1 MEKLSNINLAAYAN
15 RFTDYTELRLQR
27 NQNTRISLLNG
38 DLVGNSSS
46 TDGGISARV
55 FRNGAWG
62 FASRPETDPDAIS
75 QIIEEATTNAR
86 FLADLG
92 KGQDT
97 RLPDVSGAHQS
108 DFSTSKPRMSRGQVI
123 DFLRAVDQHIA
134 STYPDLAS
142 RTVSLWDLDMEKQLY
157 NSLQSHS
164 YSNTTR
170 SLVVVNLVTR
180 NDRGEPVELRRPFGG
195 RGQFEDV
202 FNAPEDL
209 FPDIARLYEHLQAKK
224 SAVRPVAGV
233 HDVVLD
239 ADLAGILAH
248 EAIGHTTEA
257 DIVRGGSIAANF
269 VGQQVASELVTMV
282 DFAHSWQGETLPVPV
297 YVDDEGTPSQD
308 QVLID
313 KGVLQGFMHNKESA
327 VHFGNAPTGNAR
339 AYQFFDEPLI
349 RMRNTAI
356 LPGKDKVEDMI
367 ASVEDGYYLMWPSN
381 GQADATSEF
390 MFGVMLGYEIKNG
403 KLGRAI
409 TDTTISGMAFD
420 MLKSISMV
428 SDDMRW
434 SCAGMCGKKQIIPV
448 GMGGPAVRCRLH
460 VGGE

>member
-1 MEKLSNINLAAYAN
+1 MDKLKSINLAAYAN

-27 NQNTRISLLNG
+27 NLNTRISLLNG
-38 DLVGNSSS
+38 DLAGNSRSV
-46 TDGGISARV
+46 DGGVSARV

-62 FASRPETDPDAIS
+62 FASRPETAPDAIN
-75 QIIEEATTNAR
+75 QIIDEATQNAH
-86 FLADLG
+86 FLAELGQMGEVRLPKVSGVHESDLG
-92 KGQDT
+92 TT
-97 RLPDVSGAHQS
+97 RPRLGRGA
-108 DFSTSKPRMSRGQVI
+108 VI
-123 DFLRAVDQHIA
+123 EFLREVDTHIA
-134 STYPDLAS
+134 QTYPDLAS
-142 RTVSLWDLDMEKQLY
+142 RTVSLWDLDMEKHLY
-157 NSLQSHS
+157 NSLNARS

-170 SLVVVNLVTR
+170 SLVVINLVTR
-180 NDRGEPVELRRPFGG
+180 NAAGQPVELRRPFGG

-202 FNAPEDL
+202 FDKPGDL
-209 FPDIARLYEHLQAKK
+209 FADIAQLHEHLQAKK
-224 SAVRPVAGV
+224 DAVQPRAGK

-257 DIVRGGSIAANF
+257 DIVRGGSVAAEF
-269 VGQQVASELVTMV
+269 VGKPVASELVTMV
-282 DFAHSWQGETLPVPV
+282 DFAHTWQGETLPVPV
-297 YVDDEGTPSQD
+297 YIDDEGTPSED

-313 KGVLQGFMHNKESA
+313 KGILQGFMHNKESA
-327 VHFGNAPTGNAR
+327 VHFGKAPTGNAR

-367 ASVEDGYYLMWPSN
+367 ASVDDGYYLMWPSN
-381 GQADATSEF
+381 GQADSTSEF
-390 MFGVMLGYEIKNG
+390 MFGVMLGYEIRNG

-409 TDTTISGMAFD
+409 TDTTISGVAFD

-448 GMGGPAVRCRLH
+448 GMGGPAVKCRIH